1 MTLPGCGGQTGKQ
14 HTLCGVDPTDATGLH
29 TPVTLATGPLAVV
42 CWPHWGQEPPRYDAA
57 MDDATLTHGFT
68 LAAPPAG
75 FIANPYPVYA
85 ALRQHSP
92 VHSLGPNSWLLTRY
106 DDVLAAY
113 RSPHVSSDKQR
124 EFAPRL
130 GAGTPIYEHH
140 TSSLVFN
147 DPPLHTRVRRLL
159 MGALNQRAITRM
171 EAGLVSLVDT
181 LLDRLADEPRPDIVQ
196 HFAAQIPVEVIG
208 NLLDV
213 PHAERAPL
221 RGWSLAILS
230 ALEPAPSLALLA
242 QANTAVTDFT
252 IYLRTLVAER
262 KRRPGDPDSDVL
274 TRLLNGDAHGS
285 LSEKELLHNCIF
297 LLNAGHET
305 TTNLIGNGLHALL
318 QHRSQLKRL
327 VAEPALIGSA
337 VEELLRFESPLQL
350 NNRLT
355 TAPLV
360 FSGQTL
366 PAGSFITLCLGA
378 ANRDPAQFE
387 QPEQLD
393 LARKPNNHLAFGQG
407 AHACSG
413 MNVARLEAR
422 IALNALLAR
431 FPDMAADGAPQRDM
445 RVRFRGLKTLPVRLL
460 K

>member
-1 MTLPGCGGQTGKQ
+1 
-14 HTLCGVDPTDATGLH
+14 
-29 TPVTLATGPLAVV
+29 
-42 CWPHWGQEPPRYDAA
+42 
-57 MDDATLTHGFT
+57 MDDANLTQGFT

-75 FIANPYPVYA
+75 FIANPYPVYS
-85 ALRQHSP
+85 ALRRHSP
-92 VHSLGPNSWLLTRY
+92 VHALGPNSWLLTRY
-106 DDVLAAY
+106 EDALTAY
-113 RSPHVSSDKQR
+113 RSPQVSSDKQR

-130 GAGTPIYEHH
+130 GAGSPIFEHH
-140 TSSLVFN
+140 TTSLVFN

-159 MGALNQRAITRM
+159 MGALNQRAIARM
-171 EAGLVSLVDT
+171 ESALVSLVDE
-181 LLDRLADEPRPDIVQ
+181 LLDSLADQPAPDLVE

-221 RGWSLAILS
+221 RDWSLAILS
-230 ALEPAPSLALLA
+230 ALEPAPSAALLER
-242 QANTAVTDFT
+242 ANQAVTDFT
-252 IYLRTLVAER
+252 SYLRTLVAQ
-262 KRRPGDPDSDVL
+262 RRRHPGDPDSDVL
-274 TRLLNGDAHGS
+274 TRLLQGDAQGS
-285 LSEKELLHNCIF
+285 LSEAELLHNCIF

-305 TTNLIGNGLHALL
+305 TTNLIGNGLNALL
-318 QHRSQLKRL
+318 QHRDQLERL
-327 VAEPALIGSA
+327 VAEPALIGTA

-360 FSGQTL
+360 FGGQTL

-387 QPEQLD
+387 NPEQLD
-393 LARKPNNHLAFGQG
+393 VARKPNNHLAFGQG

-422 IALNALLAR
+422 IALRALLAR
-431 FPDMAADGAPQRDM
+431 YPDLQARGAPERDM
-445 RVRFRGLKTLPVRLL
+445 RVRFRGLKKLPVALRG
-460 K
+460 